1 MIFPSTSQD
10 PSGQNFSVALLEKKE
25 VLDGKELL
33 DVLMNQWQRAVV
45 REGGKRQGREGRQR
59 GEGRQRRESEGG

>member
-1 MIFPSTSQD
+1 M
-10 PSGQNFSVALLEKKE
+10 FSVALLEKKE

-33 DVLMNQWQRAVV
+33 DVLMQQWQRAVV

-59 GEGRQRRESEGG
+59 GEGRQRRESEGGEREGG